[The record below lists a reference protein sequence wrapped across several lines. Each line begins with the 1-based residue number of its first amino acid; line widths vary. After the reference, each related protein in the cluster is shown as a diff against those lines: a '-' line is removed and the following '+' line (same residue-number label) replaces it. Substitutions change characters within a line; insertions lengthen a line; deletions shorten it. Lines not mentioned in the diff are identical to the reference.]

1 MNALTFHR
9 YTKRFEVRCKI
20 YINPLGSLKEKFCK
34 GGVIF
39 SCLYDRKTRDVFA
52 AGGRYDSLI
61 REHRHRAGSD
71 ERHAVGFNLAW
82 EKLAR
87 LPKASAKGFLK
98 KPDEEIQG
106 LWNTKRCDVLVASH
120 DPAILRTTGID
131 VVQQLWSHDISAELA
146 QDSRSPEDL
155 LSKYREDHHS
165 WIVII
170 KQDSVLKIKSIGRKE
185 VPDTDIPSTQLM
197 PWLKA
202 EIRERDQRDGTN
214 QRAKLVR
221 NTSHTDTGTNDHEQ
235 DVRVLIAGTKSKK
248 SNRRNIVEQAQGRA
262 ATLVNSFLDGPIAA
276 IETTDHVME
285 LLRETRL
292 SDPESKLIIFESEGR
307 ENANYSGWRKVTHA
321 VPTTERRY
329 LGEVLDLMKS
339 LSTQNKDITR
349 NAFIYNF
356 RTGMCIYYDLG
367 A

>member
-1 MNALTFHR
+1 
-9 YTKRFEVRCKI
+9 VRNKI

-39 SCLYDRKTRDVFA
+39 SCLYDRKVRVVFA

-61 REHRHRAGSD
+61 REHRHRTGSE

-82 EKLAR
+82 EKMAR

-98 KPDEEIQG
+98 KPEEELQG
-106 LWNTKRCDVLVASH
+106 IWNMKRCDVLVASH
-120 DPAILRTTGID
+120 DPSILRTTGIE

-155 LSKYREDHHS
+155 LSKYREDNHS

-170 KQDSVLKIKSIGRKE
+170 KQDSVLKVKSIGRKE

-197 PWLKA
+197 AWLKA
-202 EIRERDQRDGTN
+202 EIRERDQREGTN
-214 QRAKLVR
+214 QRAKLLR
-221 NTSHTDTGTNDHEQ
+221 NTSQPDTSGTTDHEQ

-276 IETTDHVME
+276 IETSDHVME

-292 SDPESKLIIFESEGR
+292 SDPES
-307 ENANYSGWRKVTHA
+307 WRKVTHA
-321 VPTTERRY
+321 VPTAERRY
-329 LGEVLDLMKS
+329 LGEVHDLMES
-339 LSTQNKDITR
+339 LSLQNKDNTR